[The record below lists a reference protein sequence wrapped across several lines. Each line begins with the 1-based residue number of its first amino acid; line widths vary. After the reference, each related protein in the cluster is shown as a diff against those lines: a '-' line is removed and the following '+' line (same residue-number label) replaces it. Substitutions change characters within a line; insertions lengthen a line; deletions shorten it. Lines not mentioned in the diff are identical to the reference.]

1 MKQTVFFIIACL
13 VFFTAA
19 FPVSAQNAS
28 AVDDKIRQLQEKIG
42 QLQSQEGS
50 LSKEIGILSNSIE
63 LTNLQIAAK
72 KGTIAKLEV
81 EIQDIS
87 QQIERIEENLRLQI
101 AQYQIRIP
109 YTYKSQV
116 TPQFGVMLLTD
127 NIEKA
132 IYRAQFFSRMQKIS
146 SQNLIALKK
155 TQNGFAQQK
164 DLRESKKSQ
173 QESLKNELVADYIK
187 LDSQKKQKQQMLT
200 DTKNSEAVYKT
211 LLAQAMAEKQA
222 IEKAII
228 NSTQVGPVKK
238 GDPIALFG
246 NSGYPGC
253 STGPH
258 LHFEVRQ
265 SGSWVNAE
273 SYLSGRD
280 VGDDQNGGTS
290 HVGSGSW
297 DWPLEGDIVITQ
309 RYGKTP
315 YSWRYSYSGGIHT
328 GVDMISNTSTV
339 IRAPADGTLYS
350 SSESCGSGSIIKIKY
365 IEHGNGTTSFYLHVQ

>member
-1 MKQTVFFIIACL
+1 MKQFIFFIIACL
-13 VFFTAA
+13 VFCTAT
-19 FPVSAQNAS
+19 PSVSAQSAS

-42 QLQSQEGS
+42 QLENQEGS
-50 LSKEIGILSNSIE
+50 LSKEIGILNNSIE
-63 LTNLQIAAK
+63 LTNLQISAK

-81 EIQDIS
+81 EIQEIT
-87 QQIERIEENLRLQI
+87 QQIERIEENLRIQI
-101 AQYQIRIP
+101 SHYQIRIP

-116 TPQFGVMLLTD
+116 TPQFGVLLLTD
-127 NIEKA
+127 NIESA
-132 IYRAQFFSRMQKIS
+132 IYKAQFFSRMQKIS

-164 DLRESKKSQ
+164 DLRESKKTQ
-173 QESLKNELVADYIK
+173 QESLKNELVADYLK

-200 DTKNSEAVYKT
+200 DTKNSEAVYRT
-211 LLAQAMAEKQA
+211 LLAQAMAERQA

-280 VGDDQNGGTS
+280 VSDDQNGGTS
-290 HVGSGSW
+290 HIGSGSW
-297 DWPLEGDIVITQ
+297 DWPLEGDIVVTQ

-315 YSWRYSYSGGIHT
+315 YSWRYAYSGGIHT
-328 GVDMISNTSTV
+328 GIDMVSNTSTV

-365 IEHGNGTTSFYLHVQ
+365 IEHGNGITSFYLHVQ